1 MNQLASAMRTLTVL
15 AMLLVGCANVT
26 STKLT
31 RKPDGTYIFNGGQ
44 NAALEGFAVQD
55 HGATLSI
62 KKLSETTSVD
72 AINAEAN
79 REIGL
84 VNAVADAVLKAVA
97 AGAGAMKP

>member
-1 MNQLASAMRTLTVL
+1 MRILLLGLLLASA
-15 AMLLVGCANVT
+15 CANVT

-44 NAALEGFAVQD
+44 NASLEGMQVQD

-62 KKLSETTSVD
+62 KKLAETTSVD

-84 VNAVADAVLKAVA
+84 VNAVSDAMLKALA
-97 AGAGAMKP
+97 AGAGAAAKGGL

>member
-1 MNQLASAMRTLTVL
+1 MRTLCVL
-15 AMLLVGCANVT
+15 AVLLAGCANVS

-31 RKPDGTYIFNGGQ
+31 RKPDGTYVFNGGQ
-44 NAALEGFAVQD
+44 NAALEGMLLQD
-55 HGATLSI
+55 HGASLSI

-84 VNAVADAVLKAVA
+84 VNAVSDAILKAVEAGMKA
-97 AGAGAMKP
+97 AGKP